1 MKKELKHWISV
12 AWPEWSDQK
21 WPIFFKEEENKIKKV
36 LHSNQLYNGKETEY
50 LEKEF
55 SKYNK
60 SKYVKVVGN
69 ATQGLHLALAALDIG
84 AGDEVIVTNY
94 SWISTASCIL
104 MQNAIPVFVDVEPR
118 YLSIDIEQIE
128 KKINSKTKAI
138 IYVHLYGFISNA
150 SRLVRLAKKHNL
162 KLVED
167 ASHAPGAS
175 YKNKKAG
182 NFGDIAVLS
191 MQQRKNLCCG
201 DGAIIVCKDK
211 KLSKKIYQLRSFG
224 SKELSYNYRI
234 SELAAGIARVR
245 LKRLDKENKKRN
257 EIVKKIES
265 KLNKLEGIST
275 LKPMKN
281 TYPVYYKL
289 IFFYNYKKFKKN
301 LDYFI
306 KHMRS
311 KQIPVSKT
319 YPPMNLHANFNLD
332 YVPAKGVT
340 WIKPFT
346 QKKFPKKM
354 KDLNLP
360 VTKEIS
366 LKKAFQIN
374 IPPYLSEK
382 NINNLVKNF
391 KKYVEIYKK

>member
-1 MKKELKHWISV
+1 MSKQPKHWISV
-12 AWPEWSDQK
+12 SWPEWSDQK
-21 WPIFFKEEENKIKKV
+21 WPIFFKEEEKKIKKV
-36 LHSNQLYNGKETEY
+36 LNSNQLYNGNETEKF
-50 LEKEF
+50 EKEF

-60 SKYVKVVGN
+60 SRHVKVVGN
-69 ATQGLHLALAALDIG
+69 ATQGLHLALAALNIG

-118 YLSIDIEQIE
+118 YLSIDLDKIK

-150 SRLVRLAKKHNL
+150 ADLMKLAREHNL
-162 KLVED
+162 KLIED

-175 YKNKKAG
+175 YKKIKAG
-182 NFGDIAVLS
+182 NFGDVAVLS

-201 DGAIIVCKDK
+201 DGAIVVCKNQ

-245 LKRLDKENKKRN
+245 LKRLDKENKQRN
-257 EIVKKIES
+257 ILVKKIEK
-265 KLNKLEGIST
+265 KLGKLKGITT

-281 TYPVYYKL
+281 TFAVYYKL
-289 IFFYNYKKFKKN
+289 IFFYEYDLFSKN
-301 LDYFI
+301 LDFFI
-306 KHMRS
+306 KFMR
-311 KQIPVSKT
+311 KNKIPVSKT
-319 YPPMNLHANFNLD
+319 YPPLNLHANFNLD
-332 YVPAKGVT
+332 YIPAKGLT

-346 QKKFPKKM
+346 KKKFPKKM
-354 KDLNLP
+354 KNLNLP
-360 VTKEIS
+360 ITNEIS

-374 IPPYLSEK
+374 IPPYLSDK
-382 NINNLVKNF
+382 NINRLVKYF
-391 KKYVEIYKK
+391 KLFVKAYQK